1 MQEESKTSDP
11 DETISLSPE
20 NQRAGVKPS
29 GKAQFLSI
37 KAQSES
43 NRGGLGSFSDDKD
56 NDNDNENDTADAGY
70 GKDNDKVESRGTEVV
85 ASFND
90 RKPGSPGSAIA
101 SGREM
106 KVLGGEISGS
116 AIAQIANKR
125 YQQVAS
131 GESQQEEQEEEEE
144 GKANLDSSVL
154 TKSSVVSS
162 FVVTDGDGRVDSGN
176 HSGVSE
182 SEGESAVSS
191 GGGGKVM
198 EVGREESPT
207 SAGNVGDATQSVKE
221 DNTAP
226 PEKTESK
233 VEEEMDAVVAAAS
246 KAVAP
251 TSPSLEKWDSVDIIG
266 DLVDQ
271 VEIVRFSLGL
281 WQKHIV

>member
-43 NRGGLGSFSDDKD
+43 TGGGLGSFSDV
-56 NDNDNENDTADAGY
+56 NDNENDTGDAGY

-125 YQQVAS
+125 HQQVAS
-131 GESQQEEQEEEEE
+131 GESQQEEQEEKEE
-144 GKANLDSSVL
+144 KFNFDSSVL

-221 DNTAP
+221 DTAP

-233 VEEEMDAVVAAAS
+233 VEGEMDVVVAAAS

>member
-1 MQEESKTSDP
+1 M
-11 DETISLSPE
+11 IIC
-20 NQRAGVKPS
+20 N
-29 GKAQFLSI
+29 
-37 KAQSES
+37 
-43 NRGGLGSFSDDKD
+43 ND
-56 NDNDNENDTADAGY
+56 NDNDNDNNNDNENDTGDAGY
-70 GKDNDKVESRGTEVV
+70 GKDKDKVESRGTEVV
-85 ASFND
+85 GSFND

-125 YQQVAS
+125 RQQVAS

-221 DNTAP
+221 DKAP

-271 VEIVRFSLGL
+271 VEILFGALAKTYCVRTTQF
-281 WQKHIV
+281 VV

>member
-1 MQEESKTSDP
+1 M
-11 DETISLSPE
+11 
-20 NQRAGVKPS
+20 
-29 GKAQFLSI
+29 
-37 KAQSES
+37 
-43 NRGGLGSFSDDKD
+43 
-56 NDNDNENDTADAGY
+56 
-70 GKDNDKVESRGTEVV
+70 
-85 ASFND
+85 
-90 RKPGSPGSAIA
+90 
-101 SGREM
+101 
-106 KVLGGEISGS
+106 
-116 AIAQIANKR
+116 
-125 YQQVAS
+125 
-131 GESQQEEQEEEEE
+131 
-144 GKANLDSSVL
+144 L

-198 EVGREESPT
+198 EVAEESPT

-233 VEEEMDAVVAAAS
+233 VEEEMDVVVAAAS

-281 WQKHIV
+281 WQKHSV

>member
-1 MQEESKTSDP
+1 M
-11 DETISLSPE
+11 
-20 NQRAGVKPS
+20 
-29 GKAQFLSI
+29 
-37 KAQSES
+37 
-43 NRGGLGSFSDDKD
+43 
-56 NDNDNENDTADAGY
+56 
-70 GKDNDKVESRGTEVV
+70 
-85 ASFND
+85 
-90 RKPGSPGSAIA
+90 
-101 SGREM
+101 
-106 KVLGGEISGS
+106 
-116 AIAQIANKR
+116 
-125 YQQVAS
+125 
-131 GESQQEEQEEEEE
+131 
-144 GKANLDSSVL
+144 DSSVL

-226 PEKTESK
+226 LENTESK
-233 VEEEMDAVVAAAS
+233 VEGEMDAVVAAAS

-271 VEIVRFSLGL
+271 VEIVRFSLAL